1 MVYVHAKHS
10 ELNRYIGKKLSV
22 EEIENTLIDL
32 GMDIKGKSDEK
43 DIEFKI
49 EITAEKMEYIS
60 SIGIARAIQHF
71 MGIKKKIKK
80 YEIKKGKYEIKY
92 DNSLEKVR
100 PKIVGA
106 IIRNFDVTEENLD
119 KIIEIQEK
127 IHDSF
132 GRNRKKVSIG
142 VYPLKEIEFPI
153 TFKGEKPNKIK
164 FRPLESE
171 KEMSAEEILE
181 KHEIGKKYAHLIKNS
196 EVYPILVDSKNK
208 ILSMPPIINSYE
220 TGRVVPGKNDLFID
234 CTGHNLTHLDNVL
247 KVLVTTLIEIS
258 GEVESVVVDYG
269 KEKYELNLDN
279 TKDKIDINFVNEIIG
294 IKITPQETEKLLEKM
309 CYKVNEIKDN
319 IIEIEIP
326 PFRSDVWHD
335 VDIADDIARAYGY
348 NNIKPKLPEITS
360 NGELLKKSLN
370 KEKISENLIGMG
382 FIELYTYML
391 TSTEVQYNKMKR
403 KNENIIKIIDS
414 AEEGIN
420 TVRTLILPENL
431 ISLNINRKNN
441 YPQKVFEN
449 GFTIQ
454 NDENQEHLCVSIAD
468 PKANYTKIKE
478 VFDLLNKIN
487 NWNLEIKEKEF
498 PFLIKGRS
506 AAVIY
511 KNKEI
516 GFIGEIHPE
525 ILDNFGL
532 LVPVTSFELNIK
544 EIIEE

>member
-10 ELNRYIGKKLSV
+10 ELNKYIGKKLTV
-22 EEIENTLIDL
+22 EEIENALIDL
-32 GMDIKGKSDEK
+32 GMDIKGKTDEK

-71 MGIKKKIKK
+71 MGIKK
-80 YEIKKGKYEIKY
+80 EIKTYEVKRGKNEIKY
-92 DNSLEKVR
+92 DNSLDKVR
-100 PKIVGA
+100 PKVVGA
-106 IIRNFDVTEENLD
+106 IIRNFEVTEENLE

-142 VYPLKEIEFPI
+142 IYPLKEIEFPI
-153 TFKGEKPNKIK
+153 TFRGEKPEKIK
-164 FRPLESE
+164 FRPLESD
-171 KEMSAEEILE
+171 KEMSAKEILE
-181 KHEIGKKYAHLIKNS
+181 KHEIGKKYAHIIKEND
-196 EVYPILVDSKNK
+196 VYPILVDSKNK

-220 TGRVVPGKNDLFID
+220 TGRVITGKSDLFID

-269 KEKYELNLDN
+269 NSKYELNLNN
-279 TKDKIDINFVNEIIG
+279 TKDKIDINFVNQIIG
-294 IKITPQETEKLLEKM
+294 IKIKSEEAKELLEKM
-309 CYKVNEIKDN
+309 CYKVTGIKKD

-370 KEKISENLIGMG
+370 KEKISENLVGMG

-391 TSTEVQYNKMKR
+391 TSTETQYNKMNR
-403 KNENIIKIIDS
+403 KNEKSVKIIDS

-420 TVRTLILPENL
+420 TIRTLILPENL
-431 ISLNINRKNN
+431 ISLNINRKCG

-449 GFTIQ
+449 GFTIID
-454 NDENQEHLCVSIAD
+454 DENQEHLCVSIAD
-468 PKANYTKIKE
+468 TKANYTKIKE

-487 NWNLEIKEKEF
+487 GWDLKIKEKEF
-498 PFLIKGRS
+498 PFLINGRS
-506 AAVIY
+506 ASVIY
-511 KNKEI
+511 KDKEI

-532 LVPVTSFELNIK
+532 IVPVASFELNIK

>member
-10 ELNRYIGKKLSV
+10 ELNKYVGKKLSV